1 MIIYAIIGV
10 IADALVR
17 TLEARF
23 LSWHANYAHG
33 VQK

>member
-17 TLEARF
+17 SLEARF
-23 LSWHANYAHG
+23 LSWHANYAQG
-33 VQK
+33 VRQ